1 MRALSRD
8 FSQRIITELENSIQ
22 VKKRVLDQHVTT
34 INRITQLLI
43 QALKE
48 GKKVILFGNGG
59 SAADSQHIAAEFVN
73 RFRQDR
79 NALPALALT
88 TDTSILTSIAN
99 DYDFEHVFSRQIEAI
114 GQKGDVAI
122 GISTSGNSTNVLRGI
137 RTSREKGLTT
147 VGFTGQNGGLL
158 KDVVDV
164 CFQAPSQSTPR
175 IQEVHITVAHAIC
188 DIVESEVCHTN
199 AWS

>member
-22 VKKRVLDQHVTT
+22 VKKKVLDQHVTT

>member
-1 MRALSRD
+1 
-8 FSQRIITELENSIQ
+8 
-22 VKKRVLDQHVTT
+22 KKKVLDQHVTT